1 MELPTLKSLSEL
13 RGNYNAVKELRCI
26 FQNLEKLPLICLI
39 VGPAGSGKSSIAA
52 ILEEEFDMEVLVVTE
67 RHTNVET
74 VVTNFAN
81 QRTITNMFYPK
92 KKKILFFDDSD
103 VLCTIEKNITAI
115 MQKARSNIPI
125 VCTVSSSEERKVSNI
140 KKLSTHTVKLCKMSF
155 KEAYLLLVETLE
167 NELEKRPDLED
178 QILKICKHH
187 EGNLNLI
194 VPYVN
199 TLLLTN
205 RTVSK
210 QNALDP
216 MHNVNIYD
224 QTRELLTKT
233 LSPDVLW
240 CMTTKDTALISLLVH
255 ENLTNFN
262 FHKKKPLEL
271 DELLRIYQ
279 TFVEYDLY
287 ERMIFSKCQ
296 WGYSGTETM
305 SYIRF
310 ATVNQIT
317 PKYKRAS
324 EEIKFTQQFTKLS
337 TQTANKKKFEE
348 VFQGSLKSANICKE
362 MIFAYCT
369 NQHALKSTDK
379 SEADLIRKFAKDFI
393 VSK

>member
-1 MELPTLKSLSEL
+1 MELSALKSLSEL
-13 RGNYNAVKELRCI
+13 RCNYNAVKELRNI
-26 FQNLEKLPLICLI
+26 FQNVEKLPLICLI

-52 ILEEEFDMEVLVVTE
+52 ILEAEFNMEVLVVTE

-92 KKKILFFDDSD
+92 KKILFFDDSD
-103 VLCTIEKNITAI
+103 VLCAIEKNIMAI

-140 KKLSTHTVKLCKMSF
+140 KKISTHTVRLCKMSF

-167 NELEKRPDLED
+167 NELEKRPELED
-178 QILKICKHH
+178 EILKICKEH

-210 QNALDP
+210 TNELDP

-233 LSPDVLW
+233 LSPEILW

-262 FHKKKPLEL
+262 FHKKKSVEL

-296 WGYSGTETM
+296 WGYSGAETM

-310 ATVNQIT
+310 ATVNEIT
-317 PKYKRAS
+317 PKYKRTS

-348 VFQGSLKSANICKE
+348 VFEGSVKSANICKE
-362 MIFAYCT
+362 MVFAYCT

-379 SEADLIRKFAKDFI
+379 SEADLIRKFSKDFI
-393 VSK
+393 VCK